1 MDCAEQEETDQTMPL
16 TARQIEIYRSM
27 PPGRK
32 LELAAEFNRAARELK
47 AAALR
52 SQYPQWSDEQVRR
65 KVRECFLYAAG

>member
-1 MDCAEQEETDQTMPL
+1 MSL
-16 TARQIEIYRSM
+16 TPQQVEIYRRM

-52 SQYPQWSDEQVRR
+52 SQHPDWSDEQVRR
-65 KVRECFLYAAG
+65 KVRELFLYAAD